1 MPLAPENSWRLT
13 HEAVLEET
21 APQNSDR
28 VSLNLKTLYSSAPS
42 NSLIRP
48 TIVKSGP
55 ICCKRLTIFYA

>member
-13 HEAVLEET
+13 HKAVLEET
-21 APQNSDR
+21 DPKNSDR

-42 NSLIRP
+42 NSLRP
-48 TIVKSGP
+48 TIIKSGP